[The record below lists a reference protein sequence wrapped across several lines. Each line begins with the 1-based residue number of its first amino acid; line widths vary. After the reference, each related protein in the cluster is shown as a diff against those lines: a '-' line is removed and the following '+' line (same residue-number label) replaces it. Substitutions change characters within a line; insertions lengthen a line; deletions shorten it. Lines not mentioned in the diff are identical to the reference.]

1 MEGDEIF
8 ASIDSL
14 WFYSSVFLPPSPE
27 QNRAAVPGPGEL
39 QPRKQDSTESHE
51 TDDGDCGNQD
61 PSCVSEAPPVAARR
75 RAATRSREPEE
86 RVDIWPELYWRQT
99 RVVAAP
105 GRCSPSPMPPP
116 GDGPAMKAH
125 LRSWAHAVACSV
137 R

>member
-14 WFYSSVFLPPSPE
+14 WFYSTVFLPPSPKRK
-27 QNRAAVPGPGEL
+27 NCSAVSGEL
-39 QPRKQDSTESHE
+39 QPRKQDSTESRRM
-51 TDDGDCGNQD
+51 DGDCGSQD
-61 PSCVSEAPPVAARR
+61 TGCVREAAPVAASR
-75 RAATRSREPEE
+75 RAAATIRELEE
-86 RVDIWPELYWRQT
+86 RMDIWQEQHWRQT
-99 RVVAAP
+99 RVAAP
-105 GRCSPSPMPPP
+105 ARCSPSSMPPP